1 MKANHTPETRDKRSS
16 KTVPSGVIALDVTGP
31 NGAIHAGPVDSA
43 VLSLSRTIVRFG
55 ADSPA
60 YYTSFR
66 SCTLRFLAQGL
77 EHRIKLGSGF
87 ASLRSGRLTIVTE
100 AIVDHTRVSVRESA

>member
-1 MKANHTPETRDKRSS
+1 VKADHTPETRGKRSPR
-16 KTVPSGVIALDVTGP
+16 TAPTDVIALDVTGP
-31 NGAIHAGPVDSA
+31 DGAIHAGPVDSA

-60 YYTSFR
+60 YYTTFR
-66 SCTLRFLAQGL
+66 SCTLRFVANGL
-77 EHRIKLGSGF
+77 ENRIKLGPGF

-100 AIVDHTRVSVRESA
+100 TIVDHTRVALRESA